1 MVVRAWVRD
10 RRAVAAV
17 EFAIIAPVLITLLAG
32 AVDFNLFNY
41 GRTKLNHA
49 ITAGSYHVQ
58 LMGNTATASDAQ
70 TFIVAMSNLPNVT
83 SSATAPAC
91 YCIIGNP
98 SNRQLS
104 SATTCATLC
113 PDGVSLSTYFM
124 IVSGTYTY
132 SPLMPF
138 WDNFVGAT
146 ATATATVQLQ

>member
-17 EFAIIAPVLITLLAG
+17 EFAIVAPVLITLLAG

-49 ITAGSYHVQ
+49 ISAGAQHVQ
-58 LMGNTATASDAQ
+58 LMGTAATASDAQ

-124 IVSGTYTY
+124 TVSGTYTY